1 MASNSFSFKVDDVK
15 KQEIIAFYQ
24 YCKKDINNDL
34 IDFKAADEEFTI
46 QIYKNNTV
54 LIQGNRAKDEYRIW
68 NPIEILVSNDI
79 ENETDFFDHAGSD
92 EVGCG
97 DYFGPIVVAGTLIKK
112 EDCDFLL
119 SLGVKD
125 SKQLSD
131 EKIMK
136 MAPEII
142 KRIKVKICIISNK
155 KYNSVYSTQNY
166 NLNKIKAY
174 LHNFVLYKL
183 VQENHFRG
191 PVIVDQFCEE
201 RLYYRYLEDYKTR
214 DIQEGIIF
222 STKAENKFL
231 AVACASIVARYT
243 FLCKIKE
250 MEEHLK
256 LKIPLGANKEVD
268 EIATLLAREFGM
280 DGLKNFVK
288 YHFSNTKKVLQNI
301 KSNAIEKN
309 IL

>member
-1 MASNSFSFKVDDVK
+1 MASNSFSFKVDNLK
-15 KQEIIAFYQ
+15 KQAIIDFYQ
-24 YCKKDINNDL
+24 YCRTETNNEL
-34 IDFKAADEEFTI
+34 LEFKAANEHFTI

-54 LIQGNRAKDEYRIW
+54 LIQGVQAKEEYLIW
-68 NPIEILVSNDI
+68 NPIEILVEKDVENDTI
-79 ENETDFFDHAGSD
+79 LFDHAGSD

-97 DYFGPIVVAGTLIKK
+97 DYFGPIVVAAAIVKK
-112 EDCDFLL
+112 SDFDFLL

-136 MAPEII
+136 IAPEII
-142 KRIKVKICIISNK
+142 RKVKVKICIISNK

-174 LHNFVLYKL
+174 LHNFVLFKL
-183 VQENHFRG
+183 IQENHFKG

-201 RLYYRYLEDYKTR
+201 RLYYRYLEDYKTKA
-214 DIQEGIIF
+214 IQEGIIF

-231 AVACASIVARYT
+231 AVACASIIARYT
-243 FLCKIKE
+243 FLTKIRE
-250 MEEHLK
+250 MEDQLK
-256 LKIPLGANKEVD
+256 LKIPLGANKEAD
-268 EIATLLAREFGM
+268 ETATLLAREFGM
-280 DGLKNFVK
+280 EGLKDFVK

-301 KSNAIEKN
+301 KMSTAEKN